1 MFNRDD
7 KQAEVLLSLQGHI
20 LSKDEN
26 PSNLEQV
33 KNALV
38 QNDTIRSAKTIHS
51 KWTCYNH
58 FHMKLFNAAQD
69 ERLDIVNIWPHQT
82 SDIYQKYTCKM
93 AGTIRD
99 GQISSP
105 LPGKNN
111 RMNGGRITN
120 MEGLETHL
128 RPGATSLPSHPGPSD
143 LEVNTSN
150 MVQYE
155 LSRRD
160 VGSSI
165 AGPCPRWGIK
175 LVGHPRETWTQV
187 ARLRLSIGL

>member
-1 MFNRDD
+1 
-7 KQAEVLLSLQGHI
+7 
-20 LSKDEN
+20 
-26 PSNLEQV
+26 
-33 KNALV
+33 
-38 QNDTIRSAKTIHS
+38 
-51 KWTCYNH
+51 
-58 FHMKLFNAAQD
+58 
-69 ERLDIVNIWPHQT
+69 
-82 SDIYQKYTCKM
+82 
-93 AGTIRD
+93 
-99 GQISSP
+99 
-105 LPGKNN
+105 
-111 RMNGGRITN
+111 MNGGRITN

-187 ARLRLSIGL
+187 ASLRLSIGL

>member
-26 PSNLEQV
+26 PSNPEQV

-58 FHMKLFNAAQD
+58 FHMKLYNAAQD

-99 GQISSP
+99 GQISSHCWE
-105 LPGKNN
+105 K
-111 RMNGGRITN
+111 TT
-120 MEGLETHL
+120 E
-128 RPGATSLPSHPGPSD
+128 
-143 LEVNTSN
+143 
-150 MVQYE
+150 
-155 LSRRD
+155 
-160 VGSSI
+160 
-165 AGPCPRWGIK
+165 
-175 LVGHPRETWTQV
+175 
-187 ARLRLSIGL
+187 

>member
-82 SDIYQKYTCKM
+82 SDIYQKYTCRWWEQLEM
-93 AGTIRD
+93 
-99 GQISSP
+99 
-105 LPGKNN
+105 GKSAP
-111 RMNGGRITN
+111 
-120 MEGLETHL
+120 H
-128 RPGATSLPSHPGPSD
+128 
-143 LEVNTSN
+143 
-150 MVQYE
+150 
-155 LSRRD
+155 
-160 VGSSI
+160 
-165 AGPCPRWGIK
+165 C
-175 LVGHPRETWTQV
+175 REKTTE
-187 ARLRLSIGL
+187 